1 MPKPTESTSAF
12 DAVHAVMTKAERGQP
27 VTRDNLMEFM
37 GVMLKAHKG
46 LKQRLERVERQLSIR
61 TDPEKDNG

>member
-1 MPKPTESTSAF
+1 MPTPTESTSAI
-12 DAVHAVMTKAERGQP
+12 DALRKVMTNAECGQP
-27 VTRDNLMEFM
+27 VTRDNLMECM

-46 LKQRLERVERQLSIR
+46 LKRRLERMERQLSIR